1 MQFKHPELLWAL
13 FLLLI
18 PIFIHL
24 FQLRRFKKTPFTN
37 VKFLQKVVSE
47 SRKSNSLKK
56 WLLLFTRMALLTA
69 LILAFAQPFF
79 AKKSALKEKETVIY
93 LDNSFSMQA
102 KTSSGTLLSD
112 AVQELLKNIPE
123 DNTFTL
129 FTNDKVFRDVSL
141 KAIQNDLLVLPH
153 TSKQLQLNEVY
164 LKANTLF
171 KENENTVKNLA
182 VISDF
187 QKRMVKAVID
197 SSSTIQKNLI
207 QVRQQELE
215 NVSIDS
221 VYFTDYKSE
230 NIEITALFSS
240 NYALESIP
248 VSLFNGDQ
256 LIAKTSAPFDENN
269 KSAVSFSLPKN
280 EVVAGKIQI
289 ADAALEYD
297 NTLYFNIDAKE
308 KIKVLA
314 IGNASSDYLSRI
326 FTEDEFLFTSFN
338 LKNLNY
344 GLLDEQNLIILNEQE
359 TLPNALV
366 TSLISFKRNQGHLL
380 VIPATAIDFDS
391 YNRLL
396 SNSNSSNYTQRV
408 NLERNIT
415 NISFSHP
422 IYQNVF
428 EKNVT
433 NFQYPKVSQ
442 YYRVDTSAPSLLAF
456 QDKEPFLFGTNR
468 FFAFTASIS
477 NENSNFKSS
486 PLIVPTF
493 YNIATNSL
501 KLPQLYYII
510 ENESSVDIPIK
521 LGKDNILKVEK
532 ADYEFI
538 PQQASFANKVSL
550 SFFENP
556 SEQGIYSIMNA
567 ETPVSNLSFNNG
579 REESQ
584 LVYNDMKDLSA
595 TFKNESITTFFDRM
609 QKDSSIDELWKWF
622 VILALLFM
630 GMEVLI
636 QKYLK

>member
-24 FQLRRFKKTPFTN
+24 FQLRRFQKTPFTN

-79 AKKSALKEKETVIY
+79 AENTALREKEIVIY
-93 LDNSFSMQA
+93 LDDSFSMEA
-102 KTSSGTLLSD
+102 KTDSGTLLSD

-123 DNTFTL
+123 DHTFTL
-129 FTNDKVFRDVSL
+129 FTNEKVYQNTSL
-141 KAIQNDLLVLPH
+141 KSIQNELLLLPH
-153 TSKQLQLNEVY
+153 TSKQLQLDEIY

-171 KENENTVKNLA
+171 KANENTVKNLA

-187 QKRMVKAVID
+187 QQRMAN
-197 SSSTIQKNLI
+197 SSSDSLTNVQTNLI
-207 QVRQQELE
+207 QVTWPQLK

-221 VYFTDYKSE
+221 VFMDLYKSE

-240 NYALESIP
+240 NYELESIP

-256 LIAKTSAPFDENN
+256 LIAKTSASFTEN
-269 KSAVSFSLPKN
+269 KKGSVTFSLPKN
-280 EVVAGKIQI
+280 EVIKGKIQI
-289 ADAALEYD
+289 SDAALSYD
-297 NTLYFNIDAKE
+297 NALYFNIDAKE

-314 IGNASSDYLSRI
+314 IGNAPSDYLSRI
-326 FTEDEFLFTSFN
+326 YTENEFQFTSFT

-344 GLLDEQNLIILNEQE
+344 GNLEEQNLIILNELE
-359 TLPNALV
+359 SIPNALI
-366 TSLISFKRNQGHLL
+366 TGIGSFIRKEGHLL
-380 VIPATAIDFDS
+380 VIPATTIDLDS

-396 SNSNSSNYTQRV
+396 SNSYSSNYTQRV

-415 NISFSHP
+415 DISFSHP

-442 YYRVDTSAPSLLAF
+442 YYQVKTNAPSILSL
-456 QDKEPFLFGTNR
+456 QDKDPFLFGING

-477 NENSNFKSS
+477 RENSNFKNS

-493 YNIATNSL
+493 YNVAANSL
-501 KLPQLYYII
+501 KLPKLYYVL
-510 ENESSVDIPIK
+510 ENESRVDIPLK
-521 LGKDNILKVEK
+521 LTKDNILKARK
-532 ADYEFI
+532 GDYEFI
-538 PQQASFANKVSL
+538 PQQASFANKVSIT
-550 SFFENP
+550 FFDNP
-556 SEQGIYSIMNA
+556 SEDGIYSLMNA
-567 ETPVSNLSFNNG
+567 EVPLRNLSFNHA

-584 LVYNDMKDLSA
+584 LVYSDLTNLTA
-595 TFKNESITTFFDRM
+595 AHKNESIATFFDRM
-609 QKDSSIDELWKWF
+609 QKDSSINELWKWF

-630 GMEVLI
+630 GIEVLI